1 MSLMDTR
8 SGVLAE
14 MSSNKSDR
22 SMSPSTLSEE
32 GRREL
37 IARQHRALYGNES
50 ATGGFAPQGGYSED
64 GNAQRDSSSGVPTS
78 SAGGIRG
85 NSPRGMDPFGMGQ
98 SGTQSGPTDNSTQD
112 TSNASQESGRGNSAA
127 SPVTGTAPGNFT
139 SFESAAQQ
147 GGKPSSSPSGG
158 ESPTRQVT
166 KSTTAPIGSG
176 MGPIGSRP
184 QQQGQN
190 PGLNKRTTSP
200 LPSSLNYNF
209 GPSEQSNNERA
220 GSSNSS
226 SNNAQKENSSQS
238 MGPWGTGS
246 GVWGSNKIGATSVW
260 G

>member
-1 MSLMDTR
+1 MDIR

-50 ATGGFAPQGGYSED
+50 TTGGFAPQGGYSDD
-64 GNAQRDSSSGVPTS
+64 GNTQRDSSSGVPTS

-98 SGTQSGPTDNSTQD
+98 STGQSGPTENNAQD
-112 TSNASQESGRGNSAA
+112 SSNAAQECTRGNNAA
-127 SPVTGTAPGNFT
+127 SPATGTAPGNFT
-139 SFESAAQQ
+139 SFESASQQ
-147 GGKPSSSPSGG
+147 AGKPSTSPPGG

-184 QQQGQN
+184 QQQQGQN
-190 PGLNKRTTSP
+190 QGLNKRTTSP
-200 LPSSLNYNF
+200 LPSLNYNF
-209 GPSEQSNNERA
+209 GSNEPTNNNNERA
-220 GSSNSS
+220 GSSNSNS
-226 SNNAQKENSSQS
+226 NAQKETPNPSI
-238 MGPWGTGS
+238 GAWGTGS